1 MIALNT
7 ETFLLIL
14 GGGAFLVMI
23 VALVLH
29 RSWGGSMPSRYD
41 VSQYYHKSPPSPT
54 TERAESFVKAINTP
68 QPPTT
73 PTPPDDEHGD
83 VRDLDVPDDA
93 PPPPI
98 PDSGLIL
105 IHHPLL
111 LKVIQQSLAHGG
123 AARQYVVQ
131 EDDQIYVS
139 LDLIKNPVERRR
151 AAEMIHNFQTTGT
164 YDVWDMYSISQT
176 FVRNRPRT

>member
-7 ETFLLIL
+7 ETLLLIL
-14 GGGAFLVMI
+14 GGVAFLIIV

-29 RSWGGSMPSRYD
+29 RSWGNSMPTRYD
-41 VSQYYHKSPPSPT
+41 VSRYYHQQSSSPG
-54 TERAESFVKAINTP
+54 TERAESFIRAVNTVP
-68 QPPTT
+68 APTVPPNHDS
-73 PTPPDDEHGD
+73 PDP
-83 VRDLDVPDDA
+83 DLTDA
-93 PPPPI
+93 EPPPPI

-151 AAEMIHNFQTTGT
+151 AAEMIHHFQTTGT
-164 YDVWDMYSISQT
+164 YDVWDVYSISQT
-176 FVRNRPRT
+176 FARNRPRT